1 MANNYGAFA
10 AAVPPFLN
18 VVDFAHRLVGPKP
31 LEYISGAMNR
41 VSNHMVPT
49 WNPYM
54 PRVSPRTQI
63 RRRLCGGPG
72 STVRIK
78 QTCASCPSAHSTL
91 WNYTPLRGECNA

>member
-1 MANNYGAFA
+1 MLLIMLQSMANNYGAFT

-54 PRVSPRTQI
+54 PRVSPVTQI
-63 RRRLCGGPG
+63 RNRFRLCLYILKSGYG
-72 STVRIK
+72 VMW
-78 QTCASCPSAHSTL
+78 PSASFSKCRPHF
-91 WNYTPLRGECNA
+91 